1 MVYLNRIDIIRC
13 PNCGAEYT
21 AGEIYLPKCFLG
33 VPKHIER
40 DATTHRI
47 LYDMGKP
54 MDTKETYICNYCDTP
69 FKVSAYV
76 KFNVEEDTKH
86 NFNKEHTTSL
96 KKKMLFLNEE

>member
-1 MVYLNRIDIIRC
+1 MKLIDNRC

-21 AGEIYLPKCFLG
+21 AGEIYLPKYFLG
-33 VPKHIER
+33 VPRDIER

-54 MDTKETYICNYCDTP
+54 MDTKETYICKYCNTP

-76 KFNVEEDTKH
+76 KFNVEEDVKH
-86 NFNKEHTTSL
+86 NINKNYVTSL
-96 KKKMLFLNEE
+96 KKKTLFLNEE